1 MKTSARRTFLKSG
14 IAAGLATSCLHSLA
28 YAAPKR
34 KGWIELF
41 DGKTLEGWHINP
53 EKIGHGT
60 GGQWEVE
67 NLNPLE
73 GWKKRKDSKV
83 CGLILMKRNMEIL
96 DG

>member
-1 MKTSARRTFLKSG
+1 MNTSTRRTFVKSG
-14 IAAGLATSCLHSLA
+14 IAAGLAASCFHSLA

-60 GGQWEVE
+60 GGQWDVE
-67 NLNPLE
+67 
-73 GWKKRKDSKV
+73 
-83 CGLILMKRNMEIL
+83 
-96 DG
+96 DGVIAGQQDPPGSGNGGPRSG